1 MTGTPRA
8 VALVESPAQ
17 LLNVIEWAYAQR
29 AQGDLDPA
37 RVGTGMSIII
47 LPPPEP
53 AARLQLDR
61 MTELARA
68 VGFTVSWHEVRGSSS
83 ARLRALGTI
92 AAHTT
97 RVPILIIGDPFSGW
111 LQFAIDLTR
120 AERLVVVDDGSA
132 TLRFAEIMD
141 SSDELV
147 RWHRA
152 GPGPM
157 VGRRVAA
164 RAKHRLLR
172 GRVELF
178 TSMPVTSRTM
188 DLRRN
193 DLGWTRQRFLPP
205 ESMPG
210 ADLVGSSLVESD
222 VVGEH
227 HYLRAVTALAAAHR
241 VTRYLAHRREGYQKL
256 AKIADLGLEVVRP
269 DLPLELFSRIG
280 PISNRVI
287 SFPSTVVHTLPLA
300 LADARVEVL
309 VCDIDQQWFKPGRS
323 QARSGNFLRSVAS
336 TARRTHG
343 LSSAAVLL
351 EPFGQGRTEAPISP
365 GLPAISHR

>member
-1 MTGTPRA
+1 
-8 VALVESPAQ
+8 
-17 LLNVIEWAYAQR
+17 
-29 AQGDLDPA
+29 
-37 RVGTGMSIII
+37 MSIMI

-53 AARLQLDR
+53 VTRLQLDR
-61 MTELARA
+61 MAELARA
-68 VGFTVSWHEVRGSSS
+68 AGFTVSWHEVRGSSS
-83 ARLRALGTI
+83 ARLRALGSV
-92 AAHTT
+92 AAHTS
-97 RVPILIIGDPFSGW
+97 RVPTLIIGDPFSGC

-120 AERLVVVDDGSA
+120 AERLIVVDDGSA

-157 VGRRVAA
+157 VSRRVAA
-164 RAKHRLLR
+164 RAKQRLLR
-172 GRVELF
+172 SRVELF
-178 TSMPVTSRTM
+178 TSMPVTSRTL

-193 DLGWTRQRFLPP
+193 DLGWTRQRFLAP

-222 VVGEH
+222 VVGEL
-227 HYLRAVTALAAAHR
+227 HYLRAVGALAAAHR
-241 VTRYLAHRREGYQKL
+241 ITRYLAHRRESCLKL
-256 AKIADLGLEVVRP
+256 AKIDDLGLEVVRP
-269 DLPLELFSRIG
+269 ELPLELFARIG
-280 PISNRVI
+280 PISSRVI

-300 LADARVEVL
+300 LADSRVEVL
-309 VCDIDQQWFKPGRS
+309 VCDIDQQWFKPGVS
-323 QARSGNFLRSVAS
+323 QARSGSFLRSVAS

-343 LSSAAVLL
+343 LSSVAVRSG
-351 EPFGQGRTEAPISP
+351 PFGQGRTEVPISP